1 MEVDKTN
8 IKKESGD
15 FAVLKQQVDIIEI
28 KGFKAD
34 SVQVRDY
41 NQHAFSYLS
50 NILGIFNKCLS
61 CRCF

>member
-41 NQHAFSYLS
+41 NQHVF
-50 NILGIFNKCLS
+50 
-61 CRCF
+61 